1 MNIDNLKNLIVFGA
15 KMHTAMKLVYQD
27 RKIDGA
33 DLMYLIPA
41 LQTLSPAVQGID
53 MIIPEVKDLDSG
65 EVEQLIALIK
75 QEDPAL
81 TSDLVAMERIAVCL
95 KLGVAILETYKVF
108 TKKEVV

>member
-1 MNIDNLKNLIVFGA
+1 MGIENIKNLVIFGSR
-15 KMHTAMKLVYQD
+15 MHSCIRLAYQD

-33 DLMYLIPA
+33 DLIYLIPA
-41 LQTLSPAVQGID
+41 LQTLAAAVQGID
-53 MIIPEVKDLDSG
+53 VLIPEFKDLDSG

-81 TSDLVAMERIAVCL
+81 TSDVVAMERIAVCL

-108 TKKEVV
+108 TKKETV